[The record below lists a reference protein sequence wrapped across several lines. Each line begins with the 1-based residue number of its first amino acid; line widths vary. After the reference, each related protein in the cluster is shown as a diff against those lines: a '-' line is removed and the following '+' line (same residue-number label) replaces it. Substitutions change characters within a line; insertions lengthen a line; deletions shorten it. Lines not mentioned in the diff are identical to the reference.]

1 MVLTKEQKIKE
12 KLKRV
17 MKEAL
22 HWKERIQNIIKGY
35 RDYELEDLLI

>member
-17 MKEAL
+17 KKEAL
-22 HWKERIQNIIKGY
+22 HWNERI
-35 RDYELEDLLI
+35 

>member
-17 MKEAL
+17 KKEAL
-22 HWKERIQNIIKGY
+22 HWNERIQNIIKGY
-35 RDYELEDLLI
+35 RDYELED

>member
-1 MVLTKEQKIKE
+1 MAELLHHRHHIKE

-17 MKEAL
+17 IKEAL

-35 RDYELEDLLI
+35 RDYDLED